1 MATIL
6 TIDDDAAMQHVIALV
21 LKREGHDVYPASTA
35 KEAFDFMEKFR
46 YDLILVD
53 MMLPN
58 TNGLEIIGGIKN
70 KWPYDGPAI
79 IVVSALG
86 HEKNV
91 QDSFDLGADDFL
103 RKPFSTSE
111 LVCRVNRLLQRTL
124 HK

>member
-1 MATIL
+1 
-6 TIDDDAAMQHVIALV
+6 MQHVIAMV
-21 LKREGHDVYPASTA
+21 LKREGYDVYAASNA
-35 KEAFDFMEKFR
+35 KEAFECLDKVKCDMV
-46 YDLILVD
+46 LVD

-58 TNGLEIIGGIKN
+58 TSGLEIISQIKQQ
-70 KWPYDGPAI
+70 WPFDTPAI

-111 LVCRVNRLLQRTL
+111 LVCRVARLLQRVA

>member
-6 TIDDDAAMQHVIALV
+6 TIDDDNTMQHVIAMV
-21 LKREGHDVYPASTA
+21 LKREGHDVYSASTA
-35 KEAFDFMEKFR
+35 KEAFDFLEKFR

-58 TNGLEIIGGIKN
+58 TSGLEIIGCIKN
-70 KWPYDGPAI
+70 KWPYDAPAI

>member
-6 TIDDDAAMQHVIALV
+6 TIDDDATMQHVIAMV
-21 LKREGHDVYPASTA
+21 LKREGHEVYTASGA
-35 KEAFDFMEKFR
+35 DQAFDRLETSKCN
-46 YDLILVD
+46 LVLVD

-58 TNGLEIIGGIKN
+58 TSGLEIINGIKQR
-70 KWPYDGPAI
+70 WPYDTPAI

-86 HEKNV
+86 HEKNI

-111 LVCRVNRLLQRTL
+111 LVCRVNRLLQRSIQ
-124 HK
+124 